1 MAVTKA
7 QIDKFWDA
15 HDPSGRIFAE
25 AQQLARFIFRKR
37 KQVMQQD
44 LWETQDATAVV
55 SETYLLQQL
64 KDTLEL
70 RHEFLEAQ
78 GLPTHHVLENDDE
91 KQDFL
96 KFAKD
101 RYHSE
106 PEQKRLQQ
114 RDVKTG
120 GNKKRHA
127 GKHSRWGLEMQ
138 RRCGDKALWELV
150 SFTGQFNFAALTK
163 LYIQKIQQR
172 LRKAKRLKKRQQK
185 GNGIRLPRQA
195 MAMIRDL
202 DNGKLRKEASR
213 ALLMPKSKAKPK
225 LKNQDSASPVEAGDA
240 AARVEVDS
248 TTKESGYDSVKH
260 RDGPHTDIGPH
271 RGRLT
276 RTILDNFLDDWNRLA
291 TDCPCL

>member
-25 AQQLARFIFRKR
+25 AQQLARFMFRKR

-44 LWETQDATAVV
+44 LWATQDATTVV

-64 KDTLEL
+64 KVTLEL

-150 SFTGQFNFAALTK
+150 SFTGQFNFAALTSSPKNASRERDRAK
-163 LYIQKIQQR
+163 LCIQKIQQR
-172 LRKAKRLKKRQQK
+172 L
-185 GNGIRLPRQA
+185 
-195 MAMIRDL
+195 
-202 DNGKLRKEASR
+202 
-213 ALLMPKSKAKPK
+213 
-225 LKNQDSASPVEAGDA
+225 
-240 AARVEVDS
+240 
-248 TTKESGYDSVKH
+248 
-260 RDGPHTDIGPH
+260 
-271 RGRLT
+271 
-276 RTILDNFLDDWNRLA
+276 
-291 TDCPCL
+291 